1 MQRPLP
7 WRRRCRV
14 ELRNA
19 LGRRLLDR
27 QAGVQRRVRSPNH
40 AVRQV
45 DVGFLALEVKALD
58 IADAE
63 HSTGFTA
70 VPAAPEKSR
79 TASLP
84 LLVSFKCNPA
94 GTPFADAGG
103 NTANQIGWASNWS
116 GLDALADASF
126 TADGTQTVTCT
137 PLHGAAP
144 VALTLKVNPPTL
156 TGGQRDGGRS
166 NHGRGDLQRG
176 GAGA

>member
-1 MQRPLP
+1 MSCECAWGVDYSTGKLVFSGGYTLP
-7 WRRRCRV
+7 
-14 ELRNA
+14 NY
-19 LGRRLLDR
+19 
-27 QAGVQRRVRSPNH
+27 

-45 DVGFLALEVKALD
+45 DIGFLALEVKALD

-63 HSTGFTA
+63 HSTGFTG

-116 GLDALADASF
+116 GLNALADASF
-126 TADGTQTVTCT
+126 TGDGTQTVTYT
-137 PLHGAAP
+137 PYTGATP

-156 TGGQRDGGRS
+156 TGGQRDGGVEATLDVVIY
-166 NHGRGDLQRG
+166 NVAVL
-176 GAGA
+176 A